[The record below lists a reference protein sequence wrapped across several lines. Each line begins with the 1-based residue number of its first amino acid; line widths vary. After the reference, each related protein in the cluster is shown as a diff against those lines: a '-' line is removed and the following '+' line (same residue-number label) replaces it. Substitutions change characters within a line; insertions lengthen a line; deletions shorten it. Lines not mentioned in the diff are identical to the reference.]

1 LEEQQSKEGKPM
13 VNDTLELTDEEVLD
27 YARSGLEEHLALE
40 ADGYKCSTKGILDVL
55 LGVAVTQDTL
65 ESVCA
70 DLVATPDPETIRR
83 YLNEQLTPEGLPELQ
98 QQLNEAL
105 AQEIPKRVWRQERDI
120 AIDLH
125 DRPYYGSAPQE
136 EALWVRGP
144 TKKGTTRFHRLATAY
159 VILNGMRFTL
169 AIDFFL
175 PGDTK
180 VTVLEMLLDRV
191 RTLGIPIRRLF
202 LDRGFASIAVMTY
215 LEQHALPTVI
225 ACPIRGKKGGTR
237 GLCQGRKSY
246 RTQHEFKNATQSFVA
261 DLAVCRA
268 FTTAKRTGRMK
279 RRATWMIFI
288 LIHID
293 LSPRQVRRLYRRR
306 FGIETSYRCAAQV
319 RGWTTSRNPAYRFL
333 LLGLSFFVTNVWL
346 HLRWLFTQVPRRG
359 RRYLDVE
366 RLRLARLAK
375 FITRA
380 LERRYGCVRK
390 ITAPSVPIP

>member
-1 LEEQQSKEGKPM
+1 M

-27 YARSGLEEHLALE
+27 HARSGLAEHLALE
-40 ADGYKCSTKGILDVL
+40 ADGYKCSTEGILDVL

-70 DLVATPDPETIRR
+70 DLVGTPDPETIRR
-83 YLNEQLTPEGLPELQ
+83 YLNEQLTPGGLPELQ

-105 AQEIPKRVWRQERDI
+105 GDEIPKRVWRQERDI

-125 DRPYYGSAPQE
+125 DRPYYGSASQE

-144 TKKGTTRFHRLATAY
+144 AKKGTTRFHRLATAY

-175 PGDTK
+175 PGDTQ
-180 VTVLEMLLDRV
+180 VTVLETLLERV

-215 LEQHALPTVI
+215 LEQHAVPTVI
-225 ACPIRGKKGGTR
+225 ACPIRGKGGGTR

-246 RTQHEFKNATQSFVA
+246 LTQHEFKNTTQSFVA
-261 DLAVCRA
+261 HLAVCRA

-288 LIHID
+288 LIHVD
-293 LSPRQVRRLYRRR
+293 LSPRQVRRLYRGR

-359 RRYLDVE
+359 RRNIDVE
-366 RLRLARLAK
+366 RFQLARLAK

-380 LERRYGCVRK
+380 LERRYGCVRQ

>member
-1 LEEQQSKEGKPM
+1 M
-13 VNDTLELTDEEVLD
+13 VNDTLELTDEEVLE
-27 YARSGLEEHLALE
+27 YARSGLREHLALE
-40 ADGYKCSTKGILDVL
+40 ADGYKCSTEGMLDVL
-55 LGVAVTQDTL
+55 LGVAVNQGTL

-70 DLVATPDPETIRR
+70 DLVGTPDPETIRG
-83 YLNEQLTPEGLPELQ
+83 YLNEQLTVEGLPKLQ

-125 DRPYYGSAPQE
+125 DRAYYGNAPQE

-144 TKKGTTRFHRLATAY
+144 AKKGTTRFHRVATAY

-169 AIDFFL
+169 AICFFL

-180 VTVLEMLLDRV
+180 VKVLGTLLNRV
-191 RTLGIPIRRLF
+191 RSLGLPIRRLL
-202 LDRGFASIAVMTY
+202 LDRGFASIDVMTH
-215 LEQHALPTVI
+215 LEQWGQPTVI
-225 ACPIRGKKGGTR
+225 ACPIRGKTDGTR

-246 RTQHEFKNATQSFVA
+246 RTQHEFNNTKQSFVA

-279 RRATWMIFI
+279 RRATWLIFI

-293 LSPRQVRRLYRRR
+293 LSPHQVRRLYRRR

-366 RLRLARLAK
+366 RLQLARLAK

-380 LERRYGCVRK
+380 LEQRYGCVRK

>member
-1 LEEQQSKEGKPM
+1 M
-13 VNDTLELTDEEVLD
+13 
-27 YARSGLEEHLALE
+27 
-40 ADGYKCSTKGILDVL
+40 LDVL
-55 LGVAVTQDTL
+55 LGVAVNRGTL

-70 DLVATPDPETIRR
+70 DLVGTPDPETIRG
-83 YLNEQLTPEGLPELQ
+83 YLNEQLTVEGLPELQ

-105 AQEIPKRVWRQERDI
+105 AQEIPRRVWRQERDI

-125 DRPYYGSAPQE
+125 DRPYYGNAPEE

-144 TKKGTTRFHRLATAY
+144 AKKGTTRFHRVATAY

-169 AIDFFL
+169 AIHFFV

-180 VTVLEMLLDRV
+180 VKVLETLLNRV
-191 RTLGIPIRRLF
+191 RSLELPIRRLL
-202 LDRGFASIAVMTY
+202 LDRGFASIDVMTH
-215 LEQHALPTVI
+215 LEQWGQPTVI

-246 RTQHEFKNATQSFVA
+246 RTQHEFNNGKQSFVA
-261 DLAVCRA
+261 ELAVCRA

-279 RRATWMIFI
+279 RRATWLIFI

-293 LSPRQVRRLYRRR
+293 LSPRQARRLYRRR

-366 RLRLARLAK
+366 RLQLARLAK

-380 LERRYGCVRK
+380 LEQRYGCVRK

>member
-1 LEEQQSKEGKPM
+1 M
-13 VNDTLELTDEEVLD
+13 VDDTLELTDEEVLE
-27 YARSGLEEHLALE
+27 YARSGLEEHLALV
-40 ADGYKCSTKGILDVL
+40 ADGYKCSTEGVLDVL
-55 LGVAVTQDTL
+55 LGVAVTQGTL

-70 DLVATPDPETIRR
+70 DLVDTPDPETIRG
-83 YLNEQLTPEGLPELQ
+83 YLNEQLTAERLSELQ

-105 AQEIPKRVWRQERDI
+105 AQDIPKRVWRQERDI
-120 AIDLH
+120 VIDLH
-125 DRPYYGSAPQE
+125 DRPYYGNAPQE

-144 TKKGTTRFHRLATAY
+144 AKKGTTRFHRVATAY
-159 VILNGMRFTL
+159 VILHGMRFTL
-169 AIDFFL
+169 GICFFL

-180 VTVLEMLLDRV
+180 VKVLETLLNRIRSLELPV
-191 RTLGIPIRRLF
+191 RRLL
-202 LDRGFASIAVMTY
+202 LDRGFASIDVMTH
-215 LEQHALPTVI
+215 LEQWEQPTVI
-225 ACPIRGKKGGTR
+225 ACSIRGKTGGTR

-261 DLAVCRA
+261 DVAVCRA

-279 RRATWMIFI
+279 RRATWLIFI

-306 FGIETSYRCAAQV
+306 FGIETSYRCASQV

-366 RLRLARLAK
+366 RLQLTRLAK

-380 LERRYGCVRK
+380 LELRYGCVRK
-390 ITAPSVPIP
+390 ITAPAVPIP

>member
-1 LEEQQSKEGKPM
+1 M
-13 VNDTLELTDEEVLD
+13 VNDTLELTDEEVLEH
-27 YARSGLEEHLALE
+27 ARSGLEEHLALE
-40 ADGYKCSTKGILDVL
+40 ADGYKCSTEGMLDVL
-55 LGVAVTQDTL
+55 LGVAVNRGTL

-70 DLVATPDPETIRR
+70 DLVGTPDPETIRG
-83 YLNEQLTPEGLPELQ
+83 YLNEQLTVEGLPELQ

-105 AQEIPKRVWRQERDI
+105 AQEIPRRVWRQERDI

-125 DRPYYGSAPQE
+125 DRPYYGNAPEE

-144 TKKGTTRFHRLATAY
+144 AKKGTTRFHRVATAY

-169 AIDFFL
+169 AIHFFV

-180 VTVLEMLLDRV
+180 VKVLETLLNRV
-191 RTLGIPIRRLF
+191 RSLELPIRRLL
-202 LDRGFASIAVMTY
+202 LDRGFASIDVMTH
-215 LEQHALPTVI
+215 LEQWGQPTVI

-246 RTQHEFKNATQSFVA
+246 RTQHEFNNGKQSFVA
-261 DLAVCRA
+261 ELAVCRA

-279 RRATWMIFI
+279 RRATWLIFI

-293 LSPRQVRRLYRRR
+293 LSPRQARRLYRRR

-366 RLRLARLAK
+366 RLQLARLAK

-380 LERRYGCVRK
+380 LEQRYGCVRK

>member
-1 LEEQQSKEGKPM
+1 M
-13 VNDTLELTDEEVLD
+13 VNDTLELTDEEVLE

-40 ADGYKCSTKGILDVL
+40 ADGYKCSTEGVLDVL
-55 LGVAVTQDTL
+55 LGVAVTQGTL

-70 DLVATPDPETIRR
+70 DLVDTPDPETIRG
-83 YLNEQLTPEGLPELQ
+83 YLNEQLTAEHLPALQ

-105 AQEIPKRVWRQERDI
+105 AQEIPKRVWHQERDV

-125 DRPYYGSAPQE
+125 DRPYYGNAPQE

-144 TKKGTTRFHRLATAY
+144 AKKGTTRFHRVATAY

-169 AIDFFL
+169 AICFFL

-180 VTVLEMLLDRV
+180 VMVLGTLLDCV
-191 RTLGIPIRRLF
+191 RSLGLSIRRLF
-202 LDRGFASIAVMTY
+202 LDRGFASIDVMTH
-215 LEQHALPTVI
+215 LEQWEQPTVI
-225 ACPIRGKKGGTR
+225 ACPIRGKTGGTQR
-237 GLCQGRKSY
+237 LCQGRKSY
-246 RTQHEFKNATQSFVA
+246 RAQHEFKNATQSFVA

-279 RRATWMIFI
+279 RRATWLIFI

-319 RGWTTSRNPAYRFL
+319 RGWTTSPNPAYRFL
-333 LLGLSFFVTNVWL
+333 LLGLGFFVTNVWL

-380 LERRYGCVRK
+380 LERRYGCVRN

>member
-1 LEEQQSKEGKPM
+1 M
-13 VNDTLELTDEEVLD
+13 VNDTLELTDEEVLEH
-27 YARSGLEEHLALE
+27 ACSGLEEHLALE
-40 ADGYKCSTKGILDVL
+40 ADGYKCSTEGVLDVL
-55 LGVAVTQDTL
+55 LGVAVTQGTL

-70 DLVATPDPETIRR
+70 DLVDTPDPETIRG
-83 YLNEQLTPEGLPELQ
+83 YLNEQLTAERLPELQ

-105 AQEIPKRVWRQERDI
+105 AQEIPKRVWRQERDV

-125 DRPYYGSAPQE
+125 DRPYYGNAPQE

-144 TKKGTTRFHRLATAY
+144 AKKGTTRFHRVATAY

-169 AIDFFL
+169 AICFFL
-175 PGDTK
+175 PGHTK
-180 VTVLEMLLDRV
+180 VKVLGTLLNRV
-191 RTLGIPIRRLF
+191 RSLKLPIRRLF
-202 LDRGFASIAVMTY
+202 LDRGFASIEVMTH
-215 LEQHALPTVI
+215 LAQWEQPTVI
-225 ACPIRGKKGGTR
+225 ACPIRGKTGGTR
-237 GLCQGRKSY
+237 ALSQGRKSY

-279 RRATWMIFI
+279 RRATWLIFI

-380 LERRYGCVRK
+380 LEPRCGCVRR

>member
-1 LEEQQSKEGKPM
+1 M

-27 YARSGLEEHLALE
+27 HARSGLEEHLALE

-70 DLVATPDPETIRR
+70 DLVGTPDPETIRR

-105 AQEIPKRVWRQERDI
+105 ADQIPKRVWRQERDI

-125 DRPYYGSAPQE
+125 DRPYYGSAPEE

-144 TKKGTTRFHRLATAY
+144 AKKGTTRFHRLATAY
-159 VILNGMRFTL
+159 VILDEMRFTL

-175 PGDTK
+175 PGDTQ
-180 VTVLEMLLDRV
+180 VTVLETLLGRV
-191 RTLGIPIRRLF
+191 RALGIPIRCLF

-215 LEQHALPTVI
+215 LELHALPAVI

-246 RTQHEFKNATQSFVA
+246 RTQHEFKNAAQSFVA
-261 DLAVCRA
+261 NVAVCRT

-279 RRATWMIFI
+279 PRATWMIFI

-293 LSPRQVRRLYRRR
+293 LSLRQVRRLYRRR

-366 RLRLARLAK
+366 RFQLARLAK

-380 LERRYGCVRK
+380 LERRYGCVGK

>member
-1 LEEQQSKEGKPM
+1 M
-13 VNDTLELTDEEVLD
+13 VNDTLELTDEEVLEH
-27 YARSGLEEHLALE
+27 ARNGLEEHLALE
-40 ADGYKCSTKGILDVL
+40 ADGYKCSTEGVLDVL
-55 LGVAVTQDTL
+55 LGVTVNRGTL

-70 DLVATPDPETIRR
+70 DLVGIPDPETIRG
-83 YLNEQLTPEGLPELQ
+83 YLNEQLTVERLPELQ
-98 QQLNEAL
+98 QQLNAAL
-105 AQEIPKRVWRQERDI
+105 AQEIPKRVWRQESDI

-125 DRPYYGSAPQE
+125 DRPYYGNAPEE
-136 EALWVRGP
+136 EALWVRGSA
-144 TKKGTTRFHRLATAY
+144 KKGTTRFHRVATAY

-169 AIDFFL
+169 AICFFL

-180 VTVLEMLLDRV
+180 VKMLGTLLNRV
-191 RTLGIPIRRLF
+191 RSLELPIRRLL
-202 LDRGFASIAVMTY
+202 LDRGFASIDVMTH
-215 LEQHALPTVI
+215 LEQWGLPTVI
-225 ACPIRGKKGGTR
+225 ACPIRGKTGGTR
-237 GLCQGRKSY
+237 ALCQGRKSY
-246 RTQHEFKNATQSFVA
+246 RTQHEFSNAKQSFVA

-268 FTTAKRTGRMK
+268 FTTARRTGRMK
-279 RRATWMIFI
+279 RRATWLIFI

-293 LSPRQVRRLYRRR
+293 LPPRQVRRMYRRR

-346 HLRWLFTQVPRRG
+346 RLRWLFTQVPRRG

-366 RLRLARLAK
+366 RLQLARLAK

-380 LERRYGCVRK
+380 LEQRYGCVRK